1 MNKVKLSLIVLV
13 CISAQ
18 VFAGNLEP
26 PGPPGSSNSAMYTI
40 EAVYQRLDNGTPG
53 TKWTGG
59 FREPTAPP
67 GSTMHNLNEVM
78 AKAPSNVVDAATTN
92 DVLLNKTFWG
102 LTSNEWG
109 TQTGAIPTCTLSA
122 GTNTVEAGYYT
133 VTNLSEVDPDLDSTN
148 IWLDVTIFGVTGAIY
163 HGSAPRT
170 GYTNSYRDGD
180 DGYYTKGVAWPVPR
194 FTVESNTNCVTDN
207 FTGLMWARNA
217 HLLGIVTNWYY
228 SIDYCTNLTY
238 GGYSDWRLSN
248 INELLSLIDFS
259 QQPPQPAG
267 NPFNNIQMWNKEYW
281 SSTTYRPFTNQA
293 WIIEMG
299 FGSTGREDKSGADD
313 HQVWPVRGP

>member
-78 AKAPSNVVDAATTN
+78 AKAPSRDDSNGASTN

-109 TQTGAIPTCTLSA
+109 TQTGSIPTCTLSA
-122 GTNTVEAGYYT
+122 GTNTVDAGYYT

-148 IWLDVTIFGVTGAIY
+148 IWQDVTIFGVTGAIY
-163 HGSAPRT
+163 HGLIPRT
-170 GYTNSYRDGD
+170 GWTYSYRDGD

-207 FTGLMWARNA
+207 FTGLMWTKNA
-217 HLLGIVTNWYY
+217 WLLGVKTNWNYA
-228 SIDYCTNLTY
+228 IDYCTNLTH
-238 GGYSDWRLSN
+238 GGYSDWRLPN
-248 INELLSLIDFS
+248 VTELLRLVDYSR
-259 QQPPQPAG
+259 QGPALPEG
-267 NPFNNIQMWNKEYW
+267 HPFTDVQVYNKQYW
-281 SSTTYRPFTNQA
+281 ASTTLRPFTNQA
-293 WIIEMG
+293 WIIEMAYG
-299 FGSTGREDKSGADD
+299 NIGRDDKTKAYN
-313 HQVWPVRGP
+313 VWPVRGP